1 MTTGGK
7 ILNRTDFDTKEVR
20 VGKMKFEGKPVIQ
33 QVCIQSSHSNNRR
46 LYLLLE

>member
-20 VGKMKFEGKPVIQ
+20 VGKMKFEGKSVITTGM
-33 QVCIQSSHSNNRR
+33 HSKFP
-46 LYLLLE
+46 LK